1 MYLCKKE
8 NNFFWV
14 LYTGHEWS
22 EYCVEK
28 IRIIH
33 YLRTRMKQQM
43 NHLILWSIHT
53 KKNLINEYILS
64 HLFPHNAKIQV
75 NAVDVRV
82 IKV

>member
-1 MYLCKKE
+1 MHLCKKE

-22 EYCVEK
+22 EYCWEK

-64 HLFPHNAKIQV
+64 HLFPHNTKIQV

>member
-8 NNFFWV
+8 NNFFGV

-22 EYCVEK
+22 EYCWEK

-53 KKNLINEYILS
+53 KKIL
-64 HLFPHNAKIQV
+64 LMNIFYRMFPHNTKIQV